1 MAGVPLRVLCGVTLL
16 VLVGCRASRHEPA
29 ASQPTTLASVGGSSS
44 SASASAGSVSS
55 PPSAPIGASSPAA
68 SPPVVA
74 SATPSPLTRPAGT
87 STYASPGTGHAT
99 ASPGGR
105 SATPSPGS
113 NPFLDEI
120 WGNNAVPFRPP
131 TSADYLHTPL
141 VQQSFGGQAVSL
153 VPAGWKYVDE
163 TIPSDHSDLIW
174 YDPANPAARIEF
186 TGTGCESCI
195 LQNVDATHPVRD
207 AAVGLPF
214 DTTSYDVYNHGLDA
228 GFRETDADGYAV
240 NGVVALI
247 GTDAD
252 PNGYVTYRVSLPA
265 NDTPLATRIL
275 NSFSGFGQGSR

>member
-1 MAGVPLRVLCGVTLL
+1 MAAVPLRVLCGVTLL

-44 SASASAGSVSS
+44 SASASAGSGSS
-55 PPSAPIGASSPAA
+55 PLSAPIGGSSPAV
-68 SPPVVA
+68 STPVVA
-74 SATPSPLTRPAGT
+74 SATPSRTRPAGT
-87 STYASPGTGHAT
+87 STSASPGTGHALPG
-99 ASPGGR
+99 AGGR
-105 SATPSPGS
+105 SATPSLGG

-141 VQQSFGGQAVSL
+141 VQRSFGGQASSL

-163 TIPSDHSDLIW
+163 TIPSDHNDLMW
-174 YDPANPAARIEF
+174 YDPANPAARMEF
-186 TGTGCESCI
+186 TGTGCTVCVEENI
-195 LQNVDATHPVRD
+195 YATNPVRD

-214 DTTSYDVYNHGLDA
+214 DTASYDVYNHGLDA

-265 NDTPLATRIL
+265 NDTPLATRLL
-275 NSFSGFGQGSR
+275 NSFTGFGQGTR